1 MKTIVINQPE
11 VNEILNEVNEN
22 SQVIP
27 ESTSPEIPTPEIPT
41 PEIPAVPELSD
52 EEKAKIR
59 QAKLDKLS
67 ETGKKL
73 FLIRE
78 KEQEQKDEKKRLIDL
93 LKKERDEK
101 KSNNGVNNAGNVVTR
116 IEVLGVIFREFPGK
130 DKAFYLAESDKRFS
144 EITGKALNPKEAL
157 FVYGYGK
164 NFLKGYVLPEVT
176 SPADVPAE

>member
-1 MKTIVINQPE
+1 MKTKVNQSE
-11 VNEILNEVNEN
+11 VNEVNEN

-27 ESTSPEIPTPEIPT
+27 ESNVISSEVT
-41 PEIPAVPELSD
+41 A

-130 DKAFYLAESDKRFS
+130 DKAFYLSESDKRFS

-164 NFLKGYVLPEVT
+164 NFLKGYVLPEEVT
-176 SPADVPAE
+176 SPAE

>member
-27 ESTSPEIPTPEIPT
+27 ESTSPV
-41 PEIPAVPELSD
+41 VPELSD

-78 KEQEQKDEKKRLIDL
+78 DEDKIKETKKKLIAQD
-93 LKKERDEK
+93 KKERDEK
-101 KSNNGVNNAGNVVTR
+101 KSNNGVNNSGNVVTR

-176 SPADVPAE
+176 SPAE